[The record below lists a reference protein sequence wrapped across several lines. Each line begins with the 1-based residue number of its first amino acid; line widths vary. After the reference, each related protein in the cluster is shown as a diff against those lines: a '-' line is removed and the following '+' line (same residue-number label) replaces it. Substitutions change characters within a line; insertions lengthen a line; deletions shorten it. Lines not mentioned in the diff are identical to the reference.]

1 VVHGPRSR
9 KRYFIVYV
17 RDAAA
22 RSATPAGPARRGG
35 HPARFRRSLHGA
47 VLNPSPET
55 LATIY
60 GTPLLVIDL
69 DAVDATLSELV
80 RCATDFGVEVSYAA
94 KAFATVEFLRYLAR
108 YPIGVDVCSLGE
120 LVTAQRAGFE
130 SERITLHGAGKSDE
144 ELTAACTGE
153 IGCIAVDGI
162 AELQRLAEISRD
174 GHTATVML
182 RLNVGVDA
190 STHAFVR
197 TGGKDSK
204 FGIHPRDERAAASLL
219 SVNPQLRFAGVH
231 AHIGSQIYDESAYL
245 ENASALVA
253 AAERLAAFGLQ
264 SERVVIGGG
273 FGVPSDPKGEHERLD
288 VTATIAAAASR
299 VRSAAQERGLGIRR
313 LGIEPGRAIVADA
326 GTTLYRVLA
335 VKRQSHRTFVVVDGG
350 IAENPRPALYGA
362 RYHVTAVTPRHEEDQ
377 EITLCGR
384 SCENDELGTMRLPRD
399 VGPGDLLAMHSTGA
413 YTYSM
418 AGNYNRFPK
427 PAVVAIASGTHR
439 LLARRET
446 IEDVL
451 RNDAV

>member
-1 VVHGPRSR
+1 V
-9 KRYFIVYV
+9 K
-17 RDAAA
+17 
-22 RSATPAGPARRGG
+22 
-35 HPARFRRSLHGA
+35 
-47 VLNPSPET
+47 
-55 LATIY
+55 
-60 GTPLLVIDL
+60 
-69 DAVDATLSELV
+69 
-80 RCATDFGVEVSYAA
+80 CATDFGVEVSYAA

-120 LVTAQRAGFE
+120 LVTAQRAGFK

-144 ELTAACTGE
+144 ELLSACTGR
-153 IGCIAVDGI
+153 IGCVAVDGI
-162 AELQRLAEISRD
+162 AELQRLADISRN
-174 GHTATVML
+174 GYTASVML

-204 FGIHPRDERAAASLL
+204 FGIHQRDERAAASLL
-219 SVNPQLRFAGVH
+219 SANPQLHFAGVH

-253 AAERLAAFGLQ
+253 AAQRFASFGLR
-264 SERVVIGGG
+264 SERIVIGGG
-273 FGVPSDPKGEHERLD
+273 FGVPSDPGGDHQRLD
-288 VTATIAAAASR
+288 VAATVAAAADY
-299 VRSAAQERGLGIRR
+299 VRNAALRCGLGPV
-313 LGIEPGRAIVADA
+313 LVGIEPGRAIVADA

-362 RYHVTAVTPRHEEDQ
+362 RYSVTAVTRRHEEDE

-399 VGPGDLLAMHSTGA
+399 VAPGDLLAMRSTGA

-427 PAVVAIASGTHR
+427 PAVVGIANGTHR

-446 IEDVL
+446 IDDIL

>member
-1 VVHGPRSR
+1 VVHGQCLR
-9 KRYFIVYV
+9 KRYLIVHV

-22 RSATPAGPARRGG
+22 RPPRPGGPARRGG

-47 VLNPSPET
+47 VLNPSPER
-55 LATIY
+55 LATLY

-69 DAVDATLSELV
+69 DAVDAAVSELV
-80 RCATDFGVEVSYAA
+80 RCSTDLGVEVSYAA
-94 KAFATVEFLRYLAR
+94 KAFATVEFLRFLAT
-108 YPIGVDVCSLGE
+108 YPIGIDVCSLGE
-120 LVTAQRAGFE
+120 LVTAERAGFQA
-130 SERITLHGAGKSDE
+130 ERITLHGAGKSDD
-144 ELTAACTGE
+144 ELLAACTGR
-153 IGCIAVDGI
+153 IGLIAVDGI
-162 AELQRLAEISRD
+162 AELQRLAEISQNV
-174 GHTATVML
+174 HTATVML

-204 FGIHPRDERAAASLL
+204 FGIHPRDENAAAALL
-219 SVNPQLRFAGVH
+219 LANPRLHFAGVH

-253 AAERLAAFGLQ
+253 AAQRFATSGLQ
-264 SERVVIGGG
+264 SQRIVIGGG
-273 FGVPSDPKGEHERLD
+273 FGVPSDPDGNHKKLN
-288 VTATIAAAASR
+288 VAATVAAAAAH
-299 VRSAAQERGLGIRR
+299 VRSAALKLGLGPP
-313 LGIEPGRAIVADA
+313 LVGIEPGRAISADA

-335 VKRQSHRTFVVVDGG
+335 VKRQSQRTFVIVDGG

-362 RYHVTAVTPRHEEDQ
+362 RYHVTAVTPRHGEEQ

-399 VGPGDLLAMHSTGA
+399 VAPGDLLAMHSTGA

-427 PAVVAIASGTHR
+427 PAVVGIANGTHR

>member
-1 VVHGPRSR
+1 VVHGQRLG
-9 KRYFIVYV
+9 KRHVIVYV
-17 RDAAA
+17 RDAAL
-22 RSATPAGPARRGG
+22 RPSGSGRPARRRG
-35 HPARFRRSLHGA
+35 HPARLGRSVHGA
-47 VLNPSPET
+47 VLNPPPEA
-55 LATIY
+55 LASVY

-69 DAVDATLSELV
+69 DDVDAAVSELV
-80 RCATDFGVEVSYAA
+80 RCSEDLGVEVSYAA
-94 KAFATVEFLRYLAR
+94 KAFATVEFLRFLAL

-120 LVTAQRAGFE
+120 LVTAERAGFKA
-130 SERITLHGAGKSDE
+130 ERITLHGAGKSDE
-144 ELTAACTGE
+144 ELLAACTGR
-153 IGCIAVDGI
+153 IGLIAVDGV
-162 AELQRLAEISRD
+162 AELGRLADISRD
-174 GHTATVML
+174 GNTATVIL

-204 FGIHPRDERAAASLL
+204 FGIHPRDEAAAAALL
-219 SVNPQLRFAGVH
+219 LANPQLRFAGVH

-253 AAERLAAFGLQ
+253 AAQRFASFGLQ
-264 SERVVIGGG
+264 SERIVIGGG
-273 FGVPSDPKGEHERLD
+273 FGVPSDPDGDHERLD
-288 VTATIAAAASR
+288 VAATVAAAAAC
-299 VRSAAQERGLGIRR
+299 VRDAAQKRGLGAVR

-335 VKRQSHRTFVVVDGG
+335 IKRQSRRTFIVVDGG

-362 RYHVTAVTPRHEEDQ
+362 RYQVTAVTPRHEEEQ

-399 VGPGDLLAMHSTGA
+399 VAPGDLLAMRSTGA

-427 PAVVAIASGTHR
+427 PAVVGITEGTHR

-446 IEDVL
+446 IDDVL
-451 RNDAV
+451 RNDV

>member
-1 VVHGPRSR
+1 V
-9 KRYFIVYV
+9 K
-17 RDAAA
+17 
-22 RSATPAGPARRGG
+22 
-35 HPARFRRSLHGA
+35 
-47 VLNPSPET
+47 
-55 LATIY
+55 
-60 GTPLLVIDL
+60 
-69 DAVDATLSELV
+69 
-80 RCATDFGVEVSYAA
+80 CATDFGVEVSYAA

-120 LVTAQRAGFE
+120 LVTAQRAGFK

-144 ELTAACTGE
+144 ELLSACTGR
-153 IGCIAVDGI
+153 IGCVAVDGI
-162 AELQRLAEISRD
+162 AELQRLADISRN
-174 GHTATVML
+174 GYTASVML

-204 FGIHPRDERAAASLL
+204 FGIHQRDERAAASLL
-219 SVNPQLRFAGVH
+219 SANPQLHFAGVH

-253 AAERLAAFGLQ
+253 AAQRFASFGLR
-264 SERVVIGGG
+264 SERIVIGGG
-273 FGVPSDPKGEHERLD
+273 FGVPSDPGGDHQRLD
-288 VTATIAAAASR
+288 VAATVAAAADY
-299 VRSAAQERGLGIRR
+299 VRNAALRCGLVPV
-313 LGIEPGRAIVADA
+313 LVGIEPGRAIVADA

-362 RYHVTAVTPRHEEDQ
+362 RYSVTAVTPRHEEDE

-399 VGPGDLLAMHSTGA
+399 VAPGDLLAMRSTGA

-427 PAVVAIASGTHR
+427 PAVVGIADGTHR

-446 IEDVL
+446 IDDIL

>member
-1 VVHGPRSR
+1 M
-9 KRYFIVYV
+9 
-17 RDAAA
+17 
-22 RSATPAGPARRGG
+22 
-35 HPARFRRSLHGA
+35 
-47 VLNPSPET
+47 NPSPET
-55 LATIY
+55 LATLY

-69 DAVDATLSELV
+69 DAVDATVSELV

-108 YPIGVDVCSLGE
+108 YPVGVDVCSLGE

-144 ELTAACTGE
+144 ELMAACTGQ

-162 AELQRLAEISRD
+162 AELQRLAEISRNR
-174 GHTATVML
+174 HTATVML
-182 RLNVGVDA
+182 RLNVGVEA

-204 FGIHPRDERAAASLL
+204 FGIHPRDENEAADLL
-219 SVNPQLRFAGVH
+219 LANPQLHFTGVH

-253 AAERLAAFGLQ
+253 AAERFATFGLQ
-264 SERVVIGGG
+264 SNRIVIGGG
-273 FGVPSDPKGEHERLD
+273 FGVPSDPDGDNKKLN
-288 VTATIAAAASR
+288 VAATVAAAAAY
-299 VRSAAQERGLGIRR
+299 VRSAAQERGLGTVAV
-313 LGIEPGRAIVADA
+313 GIEPGRAIVADA

-335 VKRQSHRTFVVVDGG
+335 VKCQSQRTFIVVDGG

-362 RYHVTAVTPRHEEDQ
+362 RYHVDAVTPRHGEDE

-427 PAVVAIASGTHR
+427 PAVVGIANGTHR

>member
-1 VVHGPRSR
+1 L
-9 KRYFIVYV
+9 
-17 RDAAA
+17 
-22 RSATPAGPARRGG
+22 
-35 HPARFRRSLHGA
+35 RRSLHGA

-55 LATIY
+55 LATLY

-69 DAVDATLSELV
+69 DAVDAAVTELV
-80 RCATDFGVEVSYAA
+80 RCSTDFGVEVSYAA
-94 KAFATVEFLRYLAR
+94 KAFATVEFLRFLAS
-108 YPIGVDVCSLGE
+108 YPIGIDVCSLGE
-120 LVTAQRAGFE
+120 LVTAERAGFTAK
-130 SERITLHGAGKSDE
+130 RITLHGAGKSDD
-144 ELTAACTGE
+144 ELLAACTGR
-153 IGCIAVDGI
+153 IGNIAIDGI
-162 AELQRLAEISRD
+162 AELERLAELSRS
-174 GHTATVML
+174 GRTTTVML

-190 STHAFVR
+190 TTHAFVR

-204 FGIHPRDERAAASLL
+204 FGIHPRDEAAAAKVLL
-219 SVNPQLRFAGVH
+219 GSPQLHFAGVH

-245 ENASALVA
+245 ENATALVA
-253 AAERLAAFGLQ
+253 AAQRFASLGLQ
-264 SERVVIGGG
+264 SQRIVIGGG
-273 FGVPSDPKGEHERLD
+273 FGVPSDPDGDHKKLD
-288 VTATIAAAASR
+288 VAATVAAAAAC
-299 VRSAAQERGLGIRR
+299 VRSEAQKRGLSPV
-313 LGIEPGRAIVADA
+313 LVGIEPGRAIIADA

-362 RYHVTAVTPRHEEDQ
+362 RYHVTAITPRHEEEQ

-384 SCENDELGTMRLPRD
+384 SCENDELGTMQLPRD
-399 VGPGDLLAMHSTGA
+399 VAPGDLLAMRSTGA

-427 PAVVAIASGTHR
+427 PAVVAIENGTHR

>member
-1 VVHGPRSR
+1 
-9 KRYFIVYV
+9 
-17 RDAAA
+17 
-22 RSATPAGPARRGG
+22 
-35 HPARFRRSLHGA
+35 
-47 VLNPSPET
+47 
-55 LATIY
+55 
-60 GTPLLVIDL
+60 
-69 DAVDATLSELV
+69 
-80 RCATDFGVEVSYAA
+80 
-94 KAFATVEFLRYLAR
+94 
-108 YPIGVDVCSLGE
+108 
-120 LVTAQRAGFE
+120 VTAQRAGFE

-144 ELTAACTGE
+144 ELMAACTGQ
-153 IGCIAVDGI
+153 IGCIAVDGV
-162 AELQRLAEISRD
+162 AELARLADISRNAL
-174 GHTATVML
+174 TATVML

-204 FGIHPRDERAAASLL
+204 FGIHPRDENEAAELL
-219 SVNPQLRFAGVH
+219 LANPQLHFAGVH

-253 AAERLAAFGLQ
+253 AAERFAALGLQ
-264 SERVVIGGG
+264 SQRVVIGGG
-273 FGVPSDPKGEHERLD
+273 FGVPSDPDGDHERLD
-288 VTATIAAAASR
+288 IAATIAAAVAC
-299 VRSAAQERGLGIRR
+299 VRGAAQERSLGAAR
-313 LGIEPGRAIVADA
+313 LGIEPGRAIIADA

-335 VKRQSHRTFVVVDGG
+335 VKRQSHRTFVIVDGG

-362 RYHVTAVTPRHEEDQ
+362 RYHVSAMTPRHEEDQ

-427 PAVVAIASGTHR
+427 PAVVGIANGTHR
-439 LLARRET
+439 LLARRES

>member
-1 VVHGPRSR
+1 M
-9 KRYFIVYV
+9 
-17 RDAAA
+17 
-22 RSATPAGPARRGG
+22 
-35 HPARFRRSLHGA
+35 
-47 VLNPSPET
+47 
-55 LATIY
+55 
-60 GTPLLVIDL
+60 
-69 DAVDATLSELV
+69 

-120 LVTAQRAGFE
+120 LVTAQRAGFK

-144 ELTAACTGE
+144 ELLSACTGR
-153 IGCIAVDGI
+153 IGCVAVDGI
-162 AELQRLAEISRD
+162 AELQRLADISRN
-174 GHTATVML
+174 GYTANVML

-204 FGIHPRDERAAASLL
+204 FGIHQRDERAAASLL
-219 SVNPQLRFAGVH
+219 SANPQLHFAGVH

-253 AAERLAAFGLQ
+253 AAQRFANFGLR
-264 SERVVIGGG
+264 SKRIVIGGG
-273 FGVPSDPKGEHERLD
+273 FGVPSDPGGDHQRLD
-288 VTATIAAAASR
+288 VAATVAAAADY
-299 VRSAAQERGLGIRR
+299 VRNAAQRCGLVPV
-313 LGIEPGRAIVADA
+313 LVGIEPGRAIVADA

-362 RYHVTAVTPRHEEDQ
+362 RYSVTAVTPRHEEDE

-399 VGPGDLLAMHSTGA
+399 VAPGDLLAMRSTGA

-427 PAVVAIASGTHR
+427 PAVVGIADGTHR

-446 IEDVL
+446 IDDIL

>member
-1 VVHGPRSR
+1 
-9 KRYFIVYV
+9 
-17 RDAAA
+17 
-22 RSATPAGPARRGG
+22 
-35 HPARFRRSLHGA
+35 
-47 VLNPSPET
+47 
-55 LATIY
+55 
-60 GTPLLVIDL
+60 
-69 DAVDATLSELV
+69 
-80 RCATDFGVEVSYAA
+80 
-94 KAFATVEFLRYLAR
+94 LRYLAR

-130 SERITLHGAGKSDE
+130 PERITLHGAGKSDE
-144 ELTAACTGE
+144 ELVAACTGW
-153 IGCIAVDGI
+153 IGSIAVDGI
-162 AELQRLAEISRD
+162 AELQRLADISRN

-219 SVNPQLRFAGVH
+219 LANPQLHFTGVH

-253 AAERLAAFGLQ
+253 AAQRFATFGLQ
-264 SERVVIGGG
+264 SQRIVIGGG
-273 FGVPSDPKGEHERLD
+273 FGVPSDPDNDQKRLD
-288 VTATIAAAASR
+288 ITATVAAATAC
-299 VRSAAQERGLGIRR
+299 VRDAEQKLGLGP
-313 LGIEPGRAIVADA
+313 LLVGIEPGRAIVADA

-335 VKRQSHRTFVVVDGG
+335 VKRQSQRTFVVVDGG

-362 RYHVTAVTPRHEEDQ
+362 RYHVTTVTPRHEEDQ
-377 EITLCGR
+377 EVTLCGR
-384 SCENDELGTMRLPRD
+384 SCENDELGRMRLPRD
-399 VGPGDLLAMHSTGA
+399 VAPGDLLAMQSTGA

-427 PAVVAIASGTHR
+427 PAVVGVANGTHR

-446 IEDVL
+446 VEDVL